1 MSGLF
6 LTVLQLLMGFRT
18 NGSDDLLV
26 EAEESIENLL
36 GLQTNEVHG
45 ILELTQLETTTERN
59 EENIASACLK
69 RRG

>member
-6 LTVLQLLMGFRT
+6 LTVLQLLVGFRA

-26 EAEESIENLL
+26 EAEESIENLF

-59 EENIASACLK
+59 EK
-69 RRG
+69 T